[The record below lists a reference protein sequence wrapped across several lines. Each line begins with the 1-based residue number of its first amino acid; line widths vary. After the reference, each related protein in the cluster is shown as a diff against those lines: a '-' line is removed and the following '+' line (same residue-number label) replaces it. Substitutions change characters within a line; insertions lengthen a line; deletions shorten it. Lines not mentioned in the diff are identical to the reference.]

1 MDLEGGEHAVLP
13 GLEEWEGRIDILV
26 VEFGEDPHDSARF
39 NPILRALP
47 RLPVLVHLHGDNPQP
62 RTADGL
68 PGMVEITLLAPEGV
82 RAAPEGVR
90 AAPECVRAAPE
101 GVRAAPFSDPITAR
115 DRRSSLRSPGLSF
128 TASSAKTARS
138 DALSPS
144 RFG

>member
-1 MDLEGGEHAVLP
+1 VLP

-90 AAPECVRAAPE
+90 AAPEGVRAAPEGVRAAPECVRAAPE

-128 TASSAKTARS
+128 TA
-138 DALSPS
+138 
-144 RFG
+144 

>member
-13 GLEEWEGRIDILV
+13 GLEEWEGRIDILL
-26 VEFGEDPHDSARF
+26 VEFGEDRHDSARF

-47 RLPVLVHLHGDNPQP
+47 RLPVLVHLHGDDPRP

-82 RAAPEGVR
+82 RAAP
-90 AAPECVRAAPE
+90 
-101 GVRAAPFSDPITAR
+101 FSDPIAAR

-128 TASSAKTARS
+128 TA
-138 DALSPS
+138 
-144 RFG
+144 

>member
-1 MDLEGGEHAVLP
+1 MLP
-13 GLEEWEGRIDILV
+13 GLEEWEGRIDILL
-26 VEFGEDPHDSARF
+26 VEFGEDRHDSARF

-90 AAPECVRAAPE
+90 AAPECVRAAP
-101 GVRAAPFSDPITAR
+101 FSDPITAR

-128 TASSAKTARS
+128 TA
-138 DALSPS
+138 
-144 RFG
+144 

>member
-1 MDLEGGEHAVLP
+1 MLP
-13 GLEEWEGRIDILV
+13 GLEEWEGRIDILL
-26 VEFGEDPHDSARF
+26 VEFGEDRHDSARF

-82 RAAPEGVR
+82 RAAPE
-90 AAPECVRAAPE
+90 C
-101 GVRAAPFSDPITAR
+101 VRAAPFSDPITAR

-128 TASSAKTARS
+128 TA
-138 DALSPS
+138 
-144 RFG
+144 